1 MESKEIDKAL
11 TKIDEARLV
20 VAEEVEHPV
29 SDDPDYMTQLQ
40 MDQQELDFLEAVCY
54 MRQGKYIKAKRALRQ
69 ISKSAGHYTYEAEQ
83 LLSSL

>member
-11 TKIDEARLV
+11 AKIDEARLV
-20 VAEEVEHPV
+20 VAEEIANPV

-40 MDQQELDFLEAVCY
+40 MDEQELDLLEAVCY

-69 ISKSAGHYTYEAEQ
+69 ISKSSGHYSYEAEQ